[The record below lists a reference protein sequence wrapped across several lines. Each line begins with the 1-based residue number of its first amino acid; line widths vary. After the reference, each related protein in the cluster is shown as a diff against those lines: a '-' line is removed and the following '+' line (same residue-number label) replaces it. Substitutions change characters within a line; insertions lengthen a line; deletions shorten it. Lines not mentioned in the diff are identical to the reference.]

1 MPATEG
7 AAVNGPTVSEPQVID
22 PHGLVQLGEPV
33 RTVPELAKLLD
44 VSGKT
49 IRRLLGGPL
58 RETVRF
64 VRFKPGACR
73 YCVADVLRAV
83 EPLKPQ
89 IAEWRRRADDL
100 ESEQRAAKAARIA
113 AKGKVAPEPSS
124 QRSAPKPATRPATMV
139 APVPEVL
146 VRRTPSR

>member
-1 MPATEG
+1 M
-7 AAVNGPTVSEPQVID
+7 NGPTVSEPQVID
-22 PHGLVQLGEPV
+22 PHGLLQSGEPV
-33 RTVPELAKLLD
+33 RTLPELAKLLD

-58 RETVRF
+58 HETVRF
-64 VRFKPGACR
+64 VRFKPGGCR

-89 IAEWRRRADDL
+89 IAQWRQRADDL
-100 ESEQRAAKAARIA
+100 ERQQRAAKAATIA
-113 AKGKVAPEPSS
+113 ARGAPKPSS
-124 QRSAPKPATRPATMV
+124 QSLAPKPAARNASIV
-139 APVPEVL
+139 ALAREVL